1 MIPPIKMLDYDTT
14 LYSRAGIATISSS
27 WPCLPTLQNSSVLTS
42 NHVRESTQRAPWFLQ
57 SSRFVIFLV
66 CPCEFVMTYCLPC
79 YEPQVERGLR
89 LYRTGTQKAG
99 NSPALWFS
107 EDNWGD
113 TTMQNADATFKRVP
127 RASKYLPVIE
137 SFTREK
143 WVKIL
148 SGARG
153 FCEEAKTS
161 KSR

>member
-1 MIPPIKMLDYDTT
+1 
-14 LYSRAGIATISSS
+14 
-27 WPCLPTLQNSSVLTS
+27 
-42 NHVRESTQRAPWFLQ
+42 
-57 SSRFVIFLV
+57 
-66 CPCEFVMTYCLPC
+66 
-79 YEPQVERGLR
+79 
-89 LYRTGTQKAG
+89 
-99 NSPALWFS
+99 
-107 EDNWGD
+107 
-113 TTMQNADATFKRVP
+113 MQNADATFKRVP